1 VHRSSGNN
9 QTTPIL
15 APRQL
20 EVGIKGGAEALAHA
34 ARRFLAG
41 MSNGQVLV
49 KLDFSNAFNSL
60 RRDAMLEAA
69 AKFIPDLLP
78 YIISAYGS
86 PSTLC
91 FGNEKLESLEGIQQ
105 GDPLGPLLFCITI
118 HKVLQS
124 IKSTFVSGYLDDVGI
139 GGDVQSVVEDIQLVE
154 FEATRLGL
162 RLNHSKCEII
172 GLDISSRVTLT
183 RAGLCFQECLPS
195 SATLLGT
202 PIHVDGIDRA
212 IRDRLASLELAVPRL
227 KKLSS
232 HEALFLLRNSL
243 AMPKLQYLLR
253 TAPCFLSS
261 VTT

>member
-1 VHRSSGNN
+1 
-9 QTTPIL
+9 L
-15 APRQL
+15 
-20 EVGIKGGAEALAHA
+20 
-34 ARRFLAG
+34 
-41 MSNGQVLV
+41 
-49 KLDFSNAFNSL
+49 
-60 RRDAMLEAA
+60 
-69 AKFIPDLLP
+69 
-78 YIISAYGS
+78 
-86 PSTLC
+86 
-91 FGNEKLESLEGIQQ
+91 
-105 GDPLGPLLFCITI
+105 
-118 HKVLQS
+118 

-162 RLNHSKCEII
+162 RLNHSKCEIV

-253 TAPCFLSS
+253 TAPCFLST
-261 VTT
+261 VTSEFDDVVARTLSTCLNVQISQDSRLQLSLPVRWGGLGIRSASFVASSAFLSSLSASNPLLLQHLPSEILSLPDSLHADALVHWRADMQVAPPCG